1 MKSYQIIFVFLLIPL
16 HLSLSFSYQVDE
28 NPVEVIRLSE
38 KVIVLTGI
46 PLPSG
51 CQVIAISTQMG
62 IVVVDSMGSF
72 SVAQE
77 IRQIIEKEFK
87 RNDFAYLIVT
97 HDHPDHTVGN
107 QAFTDAVIIGHE
119 LCREVMQNRKRQW
132 TKEFI
137 LSLPAI
143 QRLKIQIEQSRT
155 RLKDLHSD
163 SAQVEILH
171 RQIWSTERL
180 LADIEAISD
189 IEPDKIVVPPVL
201 SFTDRITLDLKD
213 MTIHLYY
220 FGNYHSDN
228 DIFIHVPEEGI
239 LIIGD
244 TFSKSFLP
252 GTSSNVRKVEVAL
265 WLEVLDA
272 VLAEPDELKHAVR
285 GHTDIFSREEIAAIR
300 DYMSELWEGICTA
313 NAEGLDL
320 EAIQKRFPLGNF
332 SYITKTRNQDETE
345 LQRQHQ
351 IIVQGF
357 WRQLQNK
364 EFVFEKIM
372 QTVQEMDLNTPAG
385 TKAVI
390 DKYAEMVSNQ
400 NEYFF
405 HETVINNSANNFI
418 QMNSLDEAIELLRL
432 HIKVFPESSAA
443 YAILGDAYTAK
454 GEIELAIKSLRKS
467 LMLDP
472 KSKSVKEKLKKL
484 EKIK

>member
-1 MKSYQIIFVFLLIPL
+1 MKPYRIIVVFLLIPL
-16 HLSLSFSYQVDE
+16 HLSLSFPYQVDE
-28 NPVEVIRLSE
+28 NPAEVIRLSE

-51 CQVIAISTQMG
+51 CQVTAISTQKG

-72 SVAQE
+72 SIAQE

-87 RNDFAYLIVT
+87 REDFACLIIT

-107 QAFTDAVIIGHE
+107 HAFTDAVIIGHE
-119 LCREVMQNRKRQW
+119 LCRELMQNRKRQW

-143 QRLKIQIEQSRT
+143 QRLKRQIDQFRT
-155 RLKDLHSD
+155 RLKDLPPD

-171 RQIWSTERL
+171 KQIWSAERL

-189 IEPDKIVVPPVL
+189 IEQDKIVMPPTL
-201 SFTDRITLDLKD
+201 SFTDRMTLDLKD

-228 DIFIHVPEEGI
+228 DIFIHVPEQGI

-252 GTSSNVRKVEVAL
+252 GTSSNVRKVDVAL

-272 VLAEPDELKHAVR
+272 ILAEPDELKHAVR
-285 GHTDIFSREEIAAIR
+285 GHTVILSGKEIAAIR
-300 DYMSELWEGICTA
+300 DYMRELWEGICTA
-313 NAEGLDL
+313 NAEGLSL
-320 EAIQKRFPLGNF
+320 EAIQKRFPLSNF
-332 SYITKTRNQDETE
+332 SYITKTKNQDETE

-372 QTVQEMDLNTPAG
+372 QTVQEMDLNSPAG
-385 TKAVI
+385 AKAVI
-390 DKYAEMVSNQ
+390 DKYADMVSNQ
-400 NEYFF
+400 NAYFF
-405 HETVINNSANNFI
+405 HESVINNNANNFV
-418 QMNSLDEAIELLRL
+418 QMNFLDEAVELLRL
-432 HIKVFPESSAA
+432 HIKVFPESSTA

-454 GEIELAIKSLRKS
+454 GEIELAIESLRKS
-467 LMLDP
+467 LNLDP
-472 KSKSVKEKLKKL
+472 ENKSVKEKLKKL

>member
-1 MKSYQIIFVFLLIPL
+1 MKPYQIIFVFLLIPL

-51 CQVIAISTQMG
+51 CQVIAISTQKG
-62 IVVVDSMGSF
+62 IVVVDSMGSY

-87 RNDFAYLIVT
+87 KGDFAYLIIT
-97 HDHPDHTVGN
+97 HDHPDHTIGN

-119 LCREVMQNRKRQW
+119 LCREIMQNRKRLW

-137 LSLPAI
+137 LSLPVI
-143 QRLKIQIEQSRT
+143 QRLKGQVGQFRT
-155 RLKDLHSD
+155 RLKELDPD
-163 SAQVEILH
+163 DAQVEILH
-171 RQIWSTERL
+171 KQIWSAERQ

-189 IEPDKIVVPPVL
+189 IEQDKIVTPPTL
-201 SFTDRITLDLKD
+201 SFTDRMTLDLKD
-213 MTIHLYY
+213 MIIHLYY

-228 DIFIHVPEEGI
+228 DIFIHVPEEEI

-252 GTSSNVRKVEVAL
+252 GTSSNVRKVKVAL

-272 VLAEPDELKHAVR
+272 ILAEPDELKHAVG
-285 GHTDIFSREEIAAIR
+285 GHTDIFSREEIAASR
-300 DYMSELWEGICTA
+300 DYMRELWEGICTA

-320 EAIQKRFPLGNF
+320 EAIQRRFPLSNF
-332 SYITKTRNQDETE
+332 SYITKTKNQDETV

-357 WRQLQNK
+357 WRQHQNK

-372 QTVQEMDLNTPAG
+372 QTAQEIDLNTLAG
-385 TKAVI
+385 AKAVL
-390 DKYAEMVSNQ
+390 DKYREMVSNQ

-405 HETVINNSANNFI
+405 HEAVINNNANNFI
-418 QMNSLDEAIELLRL
+418 QMNFLDEAVELLRL

-454 GEIELAIKSLRKS
+454 GEIELAVKSLRKS
-467 LMLDP
+467 LKLVP
-472 KSKSVKEKLKKL
+472 ENKSVKEKLKKL